1 MLCAELQLSIKITDT
16 KLYQLRLELTGFI
29 DGIQLCLTVWF
40 ERKADINAQ
49 LRSEARNHDT

>member
-40 ERKADINAQ
+40 ERGADIEVSRCKIIAN
-49 LRSEARNHDT
+49 